1 MLTFLLFI
9 TVLHT
14 KLFTS
19 IMQLD
24 NNNNQ
29 TKEARLDR
37 IFDFRG
43 VANGAKAMS
52 ELGILTA
59 HIFVGVIGHN
69 RTALARFQSLMD
81 DHDISDDDIIH
92 ALERAENR
100 AVARVPQD
108 FHIESDVSE
117 ISSLTS
123 HGSARRESDG
133 DSSRGSVNGS
143 TSGSDVSSGIL
154 GSLPSTS
161 STSVSS

>member
-1 MLTFLLFI
+1 MLFFLQSQIGFIFIHDDHAHFFLFLTI
-9 TVLHT
+9 LHT

-37 IFDFRG
+37 IFDFRR
-43 VANGAKAMS
+43 VANGAKAIN
-52 ELGILTA
+52 ELGILNVN
-59 HIFVGVIGHN
+59 IFMGVIAHN

-92 ALERAENR
+92 ALERAETR

-108 FHIESDVSE
+108 FHIE
-117 ISSLTS
+117 
-123 HGSARRESDG
+123 
-133 DSSRGSVNGS
+133 
-143 TSGSDVSSGIL
+143 
-154 GSLPSTS
+154 
-161 STSVSS
+161 

>member
-1 MLTFLLFI
+1 
-9 TVLHT
+9 
-14 KLFTS
+14 
-19 IMQLD
+19 MQLD

-37 IFDFRG
+37 IFDFHG
-43 VANGAKAMS
+43 VVNAAKSLS
-52 ELGILTA
+52 ELGILN
-59 HIFVGVIGHN
+59 VIAFMGALCVN
-69 RTALARFQSLMD
+69 DRTREPFARFQSLMD

-117 ISSLTS
+117 ISSLPS
-123 HGSARRESDG
+123 QGSARRESDG

-143 TSGSDVSSGIL
+143 SGSDVSSGIL

-161 STSVSS
+161 STSVSSY

>member
-1 MLTFLLFI
+1 
-9 TVLHT
+9 
-14 KLFTS
+14 
-19 IMQLD
+19 MQLN

-37 IFDFRG
+37 IMDIDR
-43 VANGAKAMS
+43 VANSTKSLREM
-52 ELGILTA
+52 GILNVNA
-59 HIFVGVIGHN
+59 FMGLLCGIN
-69 RTALARFQSLMD
+69 RRALARFQSLMD

-117 ISSLTS
+117 ISSLPS
-123 HGSARRESDG
+123 QGSARRESDG
-133 DSSRGSVNGS
+133 DSSRGSINGS
-143 TSGSDVSSGIL
+143 SGSDVSSGIL